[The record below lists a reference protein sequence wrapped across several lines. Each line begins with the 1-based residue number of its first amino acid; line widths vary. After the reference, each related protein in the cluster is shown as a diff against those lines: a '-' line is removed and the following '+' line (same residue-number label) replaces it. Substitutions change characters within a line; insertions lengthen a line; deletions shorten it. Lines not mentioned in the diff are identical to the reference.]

1 MNQSIFKFRKC
12 SIDDLL
18 RILLKEGLQNQ
29 CFLTNIEFS
38 LVFVGRLTI
47 RWFLPYNTSCFS

>member
-29 CFLTNIEFS
+29 YFLTNIEF
-38 LVFVGRLTI
+38 
-47 RWFLPYNTSCFS
+47 